1 MPPGATLHSLAT
13 FLHRSCGSKNT
24 DESCLRIYGVSKDRL
39 GPGNPTGQG
48 AKHLADKF
56 FGGTPSGVELI
67 RHHTLLGLYGPAMS
81 KGWWGNRF
89 LASLAEG
96 VTAHKF
102 AMGHRF
108 GKPLSWC
115 PVCCQEDFSRFGW
128 APWRVVH
135 QVPFAHHCPY
145 HGTNLLTGCSA
156 CHEPLDLGFHWR
168 LPGDACRKCNGRSFR
183 PAFSVDQSPGYQRL
197 LRVLAAL
204 NGTMMSRETVA
215 TIRDSSWAGE
225 RPSLSIHLQMSF
237 DQLSTAWA
245 LLHPERTIPQLL
257 GTREKPEFLQTAL
270 RWPELASPLAVLL
283 LASLQQ
289 EFTGKAEWRS
299 N

>member
-1 MPPGATLHSLAT
+1 MVPHLPPGATLHSLAT

-24 DESCLRIYGVSKDRL
+24 DQSCRRFYGASSNQL
-39 GPGNPTGQG
+39 WPGNPEGQG
-48 AKHLADKF
+48 AQCLAEQF

-81 KGWWGNRF
+81 EGWWGNRF
-89 LASLAEG
+89 LASIANG
-96 VTAHKF
+96 VSAHKF

-108 GKPLSWC
+108 DKPLSWC
-115 PVCCQEDFSRFGW
+115 PVCCQEDFNRFGW

-145 HGTNLLTGCSA
+145 HGTILLTGCSA

-168 LPGDACRKCNGRSFR
+168 LPGDACRKCNGRSFQ
-183 PAFSVDQSPGYQRL
+183 PSFPVDQSPGYQRL

-204 NGTMMSRETVA
+204 NGTMMSGKAVA
-215 TIRDSSWAGE
+215 TIKESSWTE
-225 RPSLSIHLQMSF
+225 VRSSLSVHLQRSY
-237 DQLSTAWA
+237 DQLSTSWV
-245 LLHPERTIPQLL
+245 LLRPERTIPLRL
-257 GTREKPEFLQTAL
+257 GAREKPEFLQTAL

-289 EFTGKAEWRS
+289 EFT
-299 N
+299 